1 MKAESSLLSL
11 LESSEVGRCGEMAG
25 LAGDAPHPSR
35 ARARGP
41 HASKGAAGAAGRP
54 RGAPRPGRAC
64 GLILPRSQS
73 GRPVGRGRGLSGGA
87 LTGGWC
93 PRRLKRRR
101 CCRSGAMKA
110 PLCREAPAPAAARR
124 AAAPCRRRC
133 SQRRLDG
140 PLLAG
145 QKRSQGAAGSSRGSG
160 RRRTW
165 ASDPVSAR
173 V

>member
-1 MKAESSLLSL
+1 
-11 LESSEVGRCGEMAG
+11 MATRRPIDG
-25 LAGDAPHPSR
+25 NCRPPVQLVVK
-35 ARARGP
+35 GP
-41 HASKGAAGAAGRP
+41 CVRAGAP
-54 RGAPRPGRAC
+54 ECRGAKRVTSAKKVPPALIAWRRRRAC